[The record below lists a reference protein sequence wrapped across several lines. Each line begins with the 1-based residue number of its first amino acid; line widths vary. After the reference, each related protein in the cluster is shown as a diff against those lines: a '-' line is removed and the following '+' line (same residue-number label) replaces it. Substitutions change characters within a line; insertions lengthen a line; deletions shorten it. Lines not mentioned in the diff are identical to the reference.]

1 MVRMLLSVLSVVL
14 FLGVA
19 VAAEDV
25 RIVEIRNE
33 YARIK
38 AELPKVKMES
48 VELEDYSAEGGVAK
62 AWRDSSGRFIFLR
75 VELYGES
82 GKAFEEY
89 YYRNGS
95 LIFAFK
101 QTYRYNVPFYVTPE
115 DAKEMGGEPFD
126 DKKTKVLEDRY
137 YFHESRMIRWVNEEK
152 KEGDV
157 KSPEF
162 KEAEKELVE
171 FSAEI
176 KGKFPARA
184 AR

>member
-1 MVRMLLSVLSVVL
+1 MVLSVLSVVL

-19 VAAEDV
+19 VGAEDA

-38 AELPKVKMES
+38 GELSKVKLES
-48 VELEDYSAEGGVAK
+48 VELEGYSAEGGVAK
-62 AWRDSSGRFIFLR
+62 AWRDASGRFVFLR

-95 LIFAFK
+95 LIFAFR
-101 QTYRYNVPFYVTPE
+101 QSYRYNVPFNVTPE
-115 DAKEMGGEPFD
+115 VAKEIGVEPFD
-126 DKKTKVLEDRY
+126 DKKTKILEDRY
-137 YFHESRMIRWVNEEK
+137 YFHENRMIRWVNEEK
-152 KEGDV
+152 KDVDV
-157 KSPEF
+157 KSREF

-176 KGKFPARA
+176 KGKFPARVG
-184 AR
+184 R